1 MNCAPISGV
10 LPIVNFEAV
19 FVVNISCERTF
30 LSYKHCTHTSD
41 LLCFS
46 GGVCVCI
53 CVPLYSCVFVQSWN
67 VNQIDAFI

>member
-19 FVVNISCERTF
+19 FVVNVSCERTF

-46 GGVCVCI
+46 GGVCVYLCAS
-53 CVPLYSCVFVQSWN
+53 L
-67 VNQIDAFI
+67 